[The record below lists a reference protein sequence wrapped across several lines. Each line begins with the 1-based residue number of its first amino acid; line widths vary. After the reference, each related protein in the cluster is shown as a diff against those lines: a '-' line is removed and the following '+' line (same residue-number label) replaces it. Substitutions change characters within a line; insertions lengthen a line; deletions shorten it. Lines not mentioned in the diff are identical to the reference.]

1 MLYDI
6 RNYGALGD
14 GTNDDTIAINKCI
27 EEVGSKGGGTILFSS
42 GDYKVTDT
50 IIISYSN
57 ITLSGDSSGKSRII
71 YYGKGYNMDLI
82 RICGSYK
89 NILHDIT
96 IEKLNIDGTNQLYK
110 GGVAEDSLLLTAPNP
125 LGKGMTG
132 IRSEYAYNITI
143 RDNTL
148 TDIYGDGIIC
158 KRSPFTLIDHNT
170 LWDCSASGMASTN
183 TDYQGDGITAFMS
196 FAVTISNN
204 YVVNRRKFKV
214 HNKLAK
220 DVYDL
225 QCGRSGLEFE
235 YTVDMDNQKNPK
247 RWCPFSSELVKNTT
261 SGYALIAKNN
271 YVYGYNKG
279 MHLEYGVN
287 VLIDGNTFVHNN
299 IGILDATGGNTL
311 ITNNEFNSDNV
322 GASPQGGY
330 DWYYAAIAF
339 THFLGTDFDNPIVS
353 NNRFYGDSA
362 GIIIGRNKL
371 RIENNEFRNTGHYI
385 IQRIGVARDITIDG
399 NRFVCNENL
408 EKNKNYIDKFSI
420 QFTDG
425 KIINNT
431 FNSKSVFMKLGM
443 CMKECIFANNTFI
456 NTQLYYVYSNYNNI
470 YNSNI
475 FVDNISVDTRS
486 FLANALNTDSI
497 YECNQFFSRN
507 GSMIIGVGDRSIF
520 INNKIYMKNFNNFYL
535 LDAGRDV
542 LIANNEFKITE
553 ELASKKY
560 LIRRFIASNT
570 YNVRYANYIRINNNT
585 IIGGGKDFFILFQ
598 QGDQATRSIEIN
610 NNIPNR
616 YINITTNRPYNG
628 QYYNIG
634 DKTCE
639 NSDGSYYK
647 CIKEGYYSDV
657 KWKSGYI
664 YSLGDYIINS
674 DNKIYRCN
682 SSGVASTIEPKHNKS
697 NILEEDG
704 VTWTYY
710 GEIAEFVQIN

>member
-1 MLYDI
+1 MFYNIKD
-6 RNYGALGD
+6 YGALGD
-14 GTNDDTIAINKCI
+14 GVNDDTESINNCI
-27 EEVGSKGGGTILFSS
+27 SDVGSKGGGTILFPI
-42 GDYKVTDT
+42 GDYKITNT
-50 IIISYSN
+50 IIIVSSN
-57 ITLSGDSSGKSRII
+57 ITIRGDSSLKSRIL

-82 RICGSYK
+82 RINGSYK

-96 IEKLNIDGTNQLYK
+96 IENLSIDGTNQIYK
-110 GGVAEDSLLLTAPNP
+110 GGSSEDDLSLTAPNP

-132 IRSEYAYNITI
+132 IRSEYAYNVTI

-170 LWDCSASGMASTN
+170 LWDCSASGMASIN

-204 YVVNRRKFKV
+204 YIVNRRKFKA
-214 HNKLAK
+214 HHKLDK
-220 DVYDL
+220 DVYNM

-235 YTVDMDNQKNPK
+235 YPVDMDNENNPE
-247 RWCPFSSELVKNTT
+247 RWCPFSNELVTNTT

-279 MHLEYGVN
+279 MHLEFSVN
-287 VLIDGNTFVHNN
+287 ALVDGNTFVHNN
-299 IGILDATGGNTL
+299 IGIIDATGGNTL

-322 GASPQGGY
+322 GSSPQGGY
-330 DWYYAAIAF
+330 HWYYSAIAF
-339 THFLGTDFDNPIVS
+339 THFLGTNYDNSIVS

-362 GIIIGRNKL
+362 GIIIGRNNL

-385 IQRIGVARDITIDG
+385 MQRIGVASDITIDG
-399 NRFVCNENL
+399 NRFICNDSID
-408 EKNKNYIDKFSI
+408 NKKYIDKFSI
-420 QFTDG
+420 EFLDS

-431 FNSKSVFMKLGM
+431 FNSKKTIMNLGM
-443 CMKECIFANNTFI
+443 CMKECIFSNNIFI
-456 NTQLYYVYSNYNNI
+456 NTQLYYVYSNYDNI

-475 FVDNISVDTRS
+475 FIDDISTDTVS
-486 FLANALNTDSI
+486 FFANAINSNSVYSANLFNSRKGSI
-497 YECNQFFSRN
+497 SL
-507 GSMIIGVGDRSIF
+507 GIGDRSIF
-520 INNKIYMKNFNNFYL
+520 IDNKVSMRDLKNYYM

-542 LIANNEFKITE
+542 TIANNQFNITDE
-553 ELASKKY
+553 PSSRRY
-560 LIRRFIASNT
+560 LIRRFAASNT
-570 YNVRYANYIRINNNT
+570 NVNRYANYIRINNNT
-585 IIGGGKDFFILFQ
+585 IIGGGRELFLLLE
-598 QGDQATRSIEIN
+598 QGDKATHSIEMN

-616 YINITTNRPYNG
+616 YSKITTNRPYNG

-634 DKTCE
+634 DKTYE

-647 CIKEGYYSDV
+647 CIKGGYYSNV
-657 KWKSGYI
+657 KWQGNYS

-674 DNKIYRCN
+674 ENNIYRCD
-682 SSGVASTIEPKHNKS
+682 SDKISSTIEPKHKKTKV
-697 NILEEDG
+697 LEEDG

-710 GEIAEFVQIN
+710 GEIAEFIQIN